1 MLRLGQSNFEDH
13 EINGIYS
20 KCILRGHHLTY
31 SIVARDVVTGSLG
44 VAVASRFFAVGSLV
58 PHISHNAAIAT
69 QAFVNPMWGVEG
81 KRRLHNGE
89 SAEAVMADFIDR
101 DAGQAIR
108 QAHMIDAKGVSVAH
122 TGANCI
128 DWAGHRI
135 ADGVSV
141 AGNML
146 AGPEVV
152 DQTLKCFLD
161 NPDLPFAERLLTAME
176 AGEAAGGDK
185 RGRQAAALRVH
196 QAQDYP
202 ILDLRVDD
210 HADPLSELR
219 RLHSVAKERAVH
231 FANTFATAENF
242 SGTIDRTELDRSIIE
257 REAEMAQTDY
267 VSRSFATTVPS

>member
-1 MLRLGQSNFEDH
+1 LGQTNFKGYY
-13 EINGIYS
+13 IN
-20 KCILRGHHLTY
+20 CIVRGHHLTY
-31 SIVARDVVTGSLG
+31 SIVARDAATGSLG
-44 VAVASRFFAVGSLV
+44 IAVASRFFAVGSLV
-58 PHISHNAAIAT
+58 PHICNNAAIAT

-81 KRRLHNGE
+81 KRRLLGGE
-89 SAEAVMADFIDR
+89 SAETVMADFINR

-108 QAHMIDAKGVSVAH
+108 QAHMIDAMGVSVAH

-146 AGPEVV
+146 VGPEVV
-152 DQTLKCFLD
+152 DQTLMCFQD
-161 NPDLPFAERLLTAME
+161 SANLPFAERLLTAME

-185 RGRQAAALRVH
+185 RGRQAAALLVH
-196 QAQDYP
+196 HAQDYP

-219 RLHSVAKERAVH
+219 RLHSVAQERAVH
-231 FANTFATAENF
+231 FANTFATDENF

-257 REAEMAQTDY
+257 REAQMAKSDY
-267 VSRSFATTVPS
+267 VSSSFATTVPS